1 MEKLGVNQE
10 KLAENQEKFDENLK
24 QLNQRVEQQ
33 HLLLIEKIENVQKHR
48 VESDRILEDKNQLV
62 TQQSQVDVSLV

>member
-1 MEKLGVNQE
+1 MTEKLGV
-10 KLAENQEKFDENLK
+10 NQEKFDENLK